1 MRAVKPEPGN
11 KGIGLALSGGGFR
24 ATLFHLG
31 TLWRINEMG
40 MLPSLSAISAVSGGS
55 LVAGLLGTRWGR
67 LGFQNDVAAHFAEE
81 VVQPTLRFCGINV
94 DVKSIIFGPFTGSS
108 TLESFYEKHLVGKT
122 TLQDLPDYPEFIFNA
137 YHLETGRNWRFS
149 KARTHTWR
157 IGDIK
162 SPTTPMKKV
171 LAAST
176 AFPPWF
182 PAVRLRMNP
191 EAFQESESADHFQEP
206 RLRTRVTLGDGGVY
220 DNLGFHPLREMKD
233 ILVSNGSSP
242 LHVET
247 MSKWKFWVNRAI
259 RPLGAALEQTRA
271 LRITALMND
280 LTGGRK
286 RGALWMI
293 STDPTRYSA
302 GNPFVIAEGW
312 PESLGRIRTRL
323 NRFTEEE
330 QKRLVNWGY
339 IQADLAIRS
348 YYRPEIEP
356 PDRLP
361 FPEYGFDV
369 EPMV

>member
-1 MRAVKPEPGN
+1 M
-11 KGIGLALSGGGFR
+11 
-24 ATLFHLG
+24 
-31 TLWRINEMG
+31 NEMG
-40 MLPSLSAISAVSGGS
+40 MLPCLSAVSAVSGGS
-55 LVAGLLGTRWGR
+55 LVAGLLGIRWER
-67 LGFQNDVAAHFAEE
+67 LGFQNGVATHFAEE
-81 VVQPTLRFCGINV
+81 VAEPTLSFCGVNV
-94 DVKSIIFGPFTGSS
+94 DVKSIIVGILAGSS
-108 TLESFYEKHLVGKT
+108 TLEGFYEKHLVGKT
-122 TLQDLPDYPEFIFNA
+122 TLQDLPDRPEFIFNT

-162 SPTTPMKKV
+162 SPATPMKKV

-182 PAVRLRMNP
+182 PPVRLRMNP
-191 EAFQESESADHFQEP
+191 EVFQESEFADHFREP

-247 MSKWKFWVNRAI
+247 MSKWKFWINRAV

-280 LTGGRK
+280 LTSGRK

-293 STDPTRYSA
+293 STDPTRYTA
-302 GNPFVIAEGW
+302 DNPFVIAQGW
-312 PESLGRIRTRL
+312 PETLGRIRTRL

-330 QKRLVNWGY
+330 QKRLVNWGF

-348 YYRPEIEP
+348 YYWPEIEP
-356 PDRLP
+356 PSRLP
-361 FPEYGFDV
+361 FPAYGFEV
-369 EPMV
+369 EPKA

>member
-1 MRAVKPEPGN
+1 
-11 KGIGLALSGGGFR
+11 
-24 ATLFHLG
+24 
-31 TLWRINEMG
+31 

-55 LVAGLLGTRWGR
+55 LVAGLLGIRWER
-67 LGFQNDVAAHFAEE
+67 LGFQNGVGTHFAEE
-81 VVQPTLRFCGINV
+81 VAGPTLSFCGVNV
-94 DVKSIIFGPFTGSS
+94 DVKSIILGLLAGSS
-108 TLESFYEKHLVGKT
+108 TLEGFYEKHLVGKT
-122 TLQDLPDYPEFIFNA
+122 TLQDLPHRPEFIFNA

-176 AFPPWF
+176 ALPPWF
-182 PAVRLRMNP
+182 PPVRLRTNP
-191 EAFQESESADHFQEP
+191 EAFQKSEFADHFQEP
-206 RLRTRVTLGDGGVY
+206 SLRTRVTLGDGGVY
-220 DNLGFHPLREMKD
+220 DNLGFHPLREIKD

-247 MSKWKFWVNRAI
+247 MPKWKFWVNRAI

-271 LRITALMND
+271 LRIIALLDD
-280 LTGGRK
+280 LKHQRK
-286 RGALWMI
+286 NGALWMI
-293 STDPTRYSA
+293 STDPVEYTA
-302 GNPFVIAEGW
+302 DNPFVIATGW
-312 PESLGRIRTRL
+312 PETLGRIRTRL

-348 YYRPEIEP
+348 HYRPELEAP
-356 PDRLP
+356 VGLP
-361 FPEYGFDV
+361 FPDYSFAV
-369 EPMV
+369 KPMV

>member
-1 MRAVKPEPGN
+1 MRPVKPKPGN
-11 KGIGLALSGGGFR
+11 EGIGLALSGGGFR

-55 LVAGLLGTRWGR
+55 LVAGVLGIRWER
-67 LGFQNDVAAHFAEE
+67 LGFQNDFAAHFAEQ
-81 VVQPTLRFCGINV
+81 VVQPILKFCRINV

-108 TLESFYEKHLVGKT
+108 TLERFYDKHLVGKT
-122 TLQDLPDYPEFIFNA
+122 TLQELPDYPEFIFNA

-149 KARTHTWR
+149 KARMHTWR

-182 PAVRLRMNP
+182 PPVRLRMNP
-191 EAFQESESADHFQEP
+191 KAFQESEFADHFQEP
-206 RLRTRVTLGDGGVY
+206 RLRTKATLGDGGVY

-247 MSKWKFWVNRAI
+247 MPEWRFWVNRAI

-271 LRITALMND
+271 LRINALMSD

-286 RGALWMI
+286 SGALWMI
-293 STDPTRYSA
+293 STDPTRYTA
-302 GNPFVIAEGW
+302 DNPFVIAEGW
-312 PESLGRIRTRL
+312 PETLGRIRTRL

-330 QKRLVNWGY
+330 QKRLVNWGF

-356 PDRLP
+356 PARLP

>member
-1 MRAVKPEPGN
+1 MRLMERDSGN
-11 KGIGLALSGGGFR
+11 VGIGLALSGGGFR

-40 MLPSLSAISAVSGGS
+40 MLPSLSAVSAVSGGS
-55 LVAGLLGTRWGR
+55 LVAGLLGVRWEK
-67 LGFQNDVAAHFAEE
+67 LEFQNRVATHFANE
-81 VVQPTLRFCGINV
+81 VAEPTLRFCGINV
-94 DVKSIIFGPFTGSS
+94 DVKSIFFGPFTGSS
-108 TLESFYEKHLVGKT
+108 TLESFYEKHLVGKA

-149 KARTHTWR
+149 KSRTHTWR

-162 SPTTPMKKV
+162 RPTTPMKKV
-171 LAAST
+171 LAVST

-182 PAVRLRMNP
+182 PPVRLRMNP
-191 EAFQESESADHFQEP
+191 EAFEKSEFADHFREP
-206 RLRTRVTLGDGGVY
+206 SLKTMVTLGDGGVY
-220 DNLGFHPLREMKD
+220 DNLGLHPLRDMKD

-247 MSKWKFWVNRAI
+247 MPKWKFWVNRAI

-271 LRITALMND
+271 LRINALMND

-286 RGALWMI
+286 SGALWMI
-293 STDPTRYSA
+293 STDPAEYTA
-302 GNPFVIAEGW
+302 DNPFVIAKGW
-312 PESLGRIRTRL
+312 PETLGRIRTRL
-323 NRFTEEE
+323 NRFKEEE
-330 QKRLVNWGY
+330 KKQLVNWGY

-348 YYRPEIEP
+348 HYRPELEAP
-356 PDRLP
+356 VGLP